1 MGILP
6 WTAKRRNTMKMKALF
21 VITSLFGMLIAGV
34 VLESGAPF
42 ISARLAEAKPRCE
55 ACR

>member
-1 MGILP
+1 
-6 WTAKRRNTMKMKALF
+6 MKMKAVF
-21 VITSLFGMLIAGV
+21 VIASLLGMLIAGV
-34 VLESGAPF
+34 VLDSSAPL